1 MVTETI
7 IKISK
12 FIERVKAGITIK
24 ALGVTIK
31 ISQVSVNQQISS
43 RQDLWVV

>member
-1 MVTETI
+1 MVTERI

-24 ALGVTIK
+24 AFGCYNKNL
-31 ISQVSVNQQISS
+31 SS
-43 RQDLWVV
+43 